1 MVLGVTF
8 LMHGIVKFQSGI
20 GNIAG
25 WFESIG
31 LPGFLAYAVAV
42 IELAGG
48 IALIIG
54 LGTRIVSVLIALI
67 MIGAI
72 LKVKLAAGF
81 LGSQQAAGYEL
92 DLMLLAV
99 SILLALSGSKLFAL
113 DKLFVS
119 SNKTSVKM

>member
-1 MVLGVTF
+1 MLGVTF